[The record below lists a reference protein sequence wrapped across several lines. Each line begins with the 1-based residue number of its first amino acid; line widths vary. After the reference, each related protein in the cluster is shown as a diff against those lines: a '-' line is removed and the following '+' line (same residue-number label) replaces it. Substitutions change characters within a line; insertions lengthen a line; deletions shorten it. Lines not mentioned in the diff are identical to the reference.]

1 MSLNEGAGSATPT
14 RDTQKNADT
23 VRRQTVSDLTVLAR
37 HFDEASKRWPNLTS
51 VVVTWPEDA
60 DEFDTLWLPET
71 LRSAFAVAGPAPP
84 GEMHFTA
91 LGISDCRRDTPA
103 YRYRPGLAGCMLL
116 SRSFGIFGNP
126 QVIRDPDD
134 AVAIIGRWRT
144 LTAQLRDPWK
154 ACQAAD
160 PNPKGDWPWEQRW
173 RLILHDLAETRT
185 FTLKDQYVVS
195 VVDDLFLA
203 SSLVIHRQMEG
214 TQVTAPSKS
223 IVTPRPSPNACH
235 LWLLAGRA
243 MFVRDVEAVGLDSM
257 PIRVVS
263 KDSTVKQLQ
272 AAFAIASW
280 YLEKLDTDTSAKEE
294 LKGDAER
301 GSDTWDTRV
310 NRLLRDHDATPRI
323 ERGMVAVMVLDTL
336 LHLDRDSA
344 LVEVKM
350 PPANVDG
357 QAVTGEAKKGF
368 RRLTEADKADRER
381 QVSDCIRE
389 LEKSGRDIATITRDG
404 IANMTKIPFSAVSGT
419 NAWQALAMRKKS
431 LPKRLGFK
439 ASNRVKAPD
448 ESMSDSEYDRLLVEA
463 ERTGDWSKAK
473 EAAERLNRE
482 G

>member
-1 MSLNEGAGSATPT
+1 MSLHQGAGSAGPT
-14 RDTQKNADT
+14 CDTQTNADT
-23 VRRQTVSDLTVLAR
+23 VRRESLSDLSVLAR

-60 DEFDTLWLPET
+60 DEFDTHWLP
-71 LRSAFAVAGPAPP
+71 LDLQPQCAVAVPAPK
-84 GEMHFTA
+84 GELHFVA
-91 LGISDCRRDTPA
+91 LDIGTTRRDTPA
-103 YRYRPGLAGCMLL
+103 YRFRPGRAGSMTLC
-116 SRSFGIFGNP
+116 RSFGVFGDP
-126 QVIRDPDD
+126 TRIRDPGE
-134 AVAIIGRWRT
+134 AIAIIDRWRA
-144 LTAQLRDPWK
+144 LNEQLRPLWRGISL
-154 ACQAAD
+154 AD

-173 RLILHDLAETRT
+173 WLTLHDLAETRA

-214 TQVTAPSKS
+214 TQMSARSVSV
-223 IVTPRPSPNACH
+223 VTPRPSPNACH

-243 MFVRDVEAVGLDSM
+243 MFVRDVVAVGLDSM
-257 PIRVVS
+257 PLRILS
-263 KDSTVKQLQ
+263 KDSTAEQLQ

-280 YLEKLDTDTSAKEE
+280 YLDKLDLDTSAKEE

-301 GSDTWDTRV
+301 GSDTWDARV
-310 NRLLRDHDATPRI
+310 QRLLRDHDATPRI
-323 ERGMVAVMVLDTL
+323 ERGMVAAMVLDTL

-350 PPANVDG
+350 PPAHVDG

-404 IANMTKIPFSAVSGT
+404 IATMTKIPFSAVSGT

-431 LPKRLGFK
+431 LPKRLAFK
-439 ASNRVKAPD
+439 TRDPAQSPD
-448 ESMSDSEYDRLLVEA
+448 DFLSDAEYNRLLAEA
-463 ERTGDWSKAK
+463 ERTGDWTKAT
-473 EAAERLNRE
+473 AAAARLTRN